1 MKMHS
6 IISRFAVPS
15 FGKEGLGVVAIY
27 ILLLCVSCSNPS
39 VPTQYTDSQQLP
51 DIYPDYVGVTV
62 PVNIAPLSI
71 ELRSQADDAV
81 TRYSFGDDEIVMG
94 GIKAQPDIDDWKAL
108 TEKAKGKSLK
118 VEVFA
123 QTGGAWTRYK
133 PFEIFVSPDSIDP
146 YISYRLISPS
156 YVAYEELTI
165 NQRCLENYDE
175 SVIYDNMLC
184 GDEVNGQ
191 CINCHNYQMYN
202 PAQMQF
208 HARQNHGGTVI
219 VDEGKPH
226 KVNMAN
232 DSILSAGVYPSWHPW
247 LKLIAY
253 STNKTQQSFHTRDI
267 DKIEVFDSRSDLIV
281 YDVER
286 NEVMNIENDP
296 HEFEVFPFWSP
307 DGRWLYYCSAHF
319 VYSADTVNSSET
331 IARAKEI
338 KYNIY
343 RKPFDIDRREFGP
356 HELVF
361 DAAAMDKSAT
371 LPRISP
377 DGRWLLF
384 TLGGWGCF
392 HIWHRD
398 ADLWAID
405 LKSLSPTPHPEQG
418 SPSRSL
424 PPTREGSE
432 ATALAVPSFRKEGS
446 GVVAKPVDA
455 LNSDNTESYHSWSS
469 NGRWVIMSTRRTDG
483 VYTRPFIAH
492 VDANLQ
498 CGKPFELPSK
508 DPDYHR
514 QLMKSYN
521 IPEFMKGPVKLK
533 PQNLADILKQ
543 KVEPVKYVNHLSK

>member
-1 MKMHS
+1 MNIRHLH
-6 IISRFAVPS
+6 ISKLSKLFARACSLLQSGATKRIVNCELLIS
-15 FGKEGLGVVAIY
+15 
-27 ILLLCVSCSNPS
+27 ILLLTACQGAS
-39 VPTQYTDSQQLP
+39 VPTQFTDSQQSP
-51 DIYPDYVGVTV
+51 DIYPDYVGVTI

-71 ELRSQADDAV
+71 ELRSQADAAV
-81 TRYSFGDDEIVMG
+81 TRYSFGDEEIVLG

-108 TEKAKGKSLK
+108 TAKAKGKSMK

-123 QTGGAWTRYK
+123 QNNGAWTRYK

-156 YVAYEELTI
+156 YVTYEELTI

-202 PAQMQF
+202 PQQMQF
-208 HARQNHGGTVI
+208 HARQSHGGTIV

-226 KVNMAN
+226 KVNMRN

-247 LKLIAY
+247 LKIIAY
-253 STNKTQQSFHTRDI
+253 STNKTQQTFHTRDI
-267 DKIEVFDSRSDLIV
+267 DKIEVFDSESDLII

-286 NEVMNIENDP
+286 NEVMNIENDKK
-296 HEFEVFPFWSP
+296 EFEVFPFWSP
-307 DGRWLYYCSAHF
+307 DGKWLYYCSAHF
-319 VYSADTVNSSET
+319 EYSADTVNSSET

-343 RKPFDIDRREFGP
+343 RKPFDIDKREFGP
-356 HELVF
+356 RELVF
-361 DAAAMDKSAT
+361 DAAAIDKSAT

-405 LKSLSPTPHPEQG
+405 LKNDSLQTTNTQPPSPNTPF
-418 SPSRSL
+418 
-424 PPTREGSE
+424 
-432 ATALAVPSFRKEGS
+432 TAAPIE
-446 GVVAKPVDA
+446 A

-469 NGRWVIMSTRRTDG
+469 NGRWVIFSTRRTDG

-492 VDANLQ
+492 IDENMQSA
-498 CGKPFELPSK
+498 KPFELPSK

-521 IPEFMKGPVKLK
+521 IPEFMSGPVKLK
-533 PQNLADILKQ
+533 PQTLADVLKQ
-543 KVEPVKYVNHLSK
+543 DVEPVKYVNHLSK